1 MNKKTLL
8 NTCLATLL
16 SLTSVSA
23 MAEII
28 TSDAYVRAVPVGFEN
43 TAVFVK
49 ITNRNNG
56 DVYLTKASSSVA
68 DAVEL
73 HNHVNNDGAMM
84 MRQVDKIKLGGTQT
98 VELAPGGYHIML
110 INLKQDLEV
119 GESVEVELSFSDG
132 TKIDL
137 EAPVKKVIDGL
148 HSHHDH

>member
-28 TSDAYVRAVPVGFEN
+28 TSDAYVRAVPTGFEN
-43 TAVFVK
+43 TAIFVK
-49 ITNRNNG
+49 ITNRNNS
-56 DVYLTKASSSVA
+56 DVYLTKAASSVA
-68 DAVEL
+68 DNVEL

-84 MRQVDKIKLGGTQT
+84 MRPVDQIKIGGTQT

-110 INLKQDLEV
+110 IDLKRDLEV
-119 GESVEVELSFSDG
+119 GENIGVDLSFSDG
-132 TKIDL
+132 TKVEF
-137 EAPVKKVIDGL
+137 EAPVKKVIDGM
-148 HSHHDH
+148 HSHHHH

>member
-1 MNKKTLL
+1 MKKKTLL

-28 TSDAYVRAVPVGFEN
+28 TSDAYVRAVPAGFEN
-43 TAVFVK
+43 TALFVK
-49 ITNRNNG
+49 ITNRNNS
-56 DVYLTKASSSVA
+56 DVYLTKAVSSIA
-68 DAVEL
+68 DNVEL

-84 MRQVDKIKLGGTQT
+84 MRPVEQIKIGGTQT

-110 INLKQDLEV
+110 IDLKRDLEV
-119 GESVEVELSFSDG
+119 GENIEVDLSFSDG
-132 TKIDL
+132 TKVEL

-148 HSHHDH
+148 HSHHHH